1 MQATTEHYNSA
12 IWGVTRN
19 NHAYLPLVAR
29 RDRNIWSSNED
40 FVMRKFLSALCAT
53 ALTASFAVSGALPVN
68 AAPIY
73 VPQAPTA
80 GHSDVVKVQDYIWK
94 KRKGKRMDRGDRS
107 FRKFRRSSR
116 NNWKNFDGPSKYG
129 WYNGHRGY
137 RYRRH
142 RDDRRHGDFWFPAGA
157 FIAGAIVG
165 GALSNNNTYYRGG
178 GGSAHVEWCYD
189 RYRSYRA
196 YDNTFQPYNGPRRQ
210 CNSPYG

>member
-19 NHAYLPLVAR
+19 NRAYLPLVAR
-29 RDRNIWSSNED
+29 RDRNVWSSNED

-73 VPQAPTA
+73 VPKAPA
-80 GHSDVVKVQDYIWK
+80 AEHSDVVKVQDYIWK
-94 KRKGKRMDRGDRS
+94 KRRGGRMDRGDRS

-116 NNWKNFDGPSKYG
+116 NNWKDFDGPRRYG

-157 FIAGAIVG
+157 FIAGAIIG

-210 CNSPYG
+210 CYSPYS